1 MFPHPT
7 VVNPNLSRLTMN
19 IVKFFEKSEIRFV
32 DHPKGKYG
40 FGIVAD
46 DLAEVLGHSNSRMM
60 SEPIKEKWRENLEN

>member
-1 MFPHPT
+1 
-7 VVNPNLSRLTMN
+7 MN